1 MVAIKKLSYW
11 EKSLYFN
18 DLDFLIIGAGIVGY
32 STALSLRDQYPTA
45 KILLLER
52 GYLPTGASTKN
63 AGFACFGSP
72 TELMDD
78 LTKMSEN
85 ELKNLIHRRYS
96 GLQLLLERCGKE
108 YIDYQNLGSYELF
121 RKSDN
126 QLFQSCE
133 EQLHQLN
140 ALVEESI
147 GISNVYQPVENR
159 FGFHDIHGI
168 IENKAE
174 GQINTGKM
182 MQRLH
187 QLCVSQ
193 NIACLFD
200 VEIVSWEKQGG
211 TVLVDTRHGEITT
224 NNLIICTNGLSQQLL
239 PDLDVQ
245 PARAQVLITKPI
257 SNLPFKG
264 TFHYDAGYY
273 YFRNIDNRVL
283 LGGGRNLDVKGETTT
298 ELEQTARIQKALHHL
313 LKDVILPSTPFEVD
327 YAWSGIMG
335 VGATKSP
342 IVKKLDTNIACGIR
356 LGGMGVALGS
366 LVGKELSALF

>member
-18 DLDFLIIGAGIVGY
+18 DLDFLIVGAGIVGY
-32 STALSLRDQYPTA
+32 STALSLRDKYPTA

-72 TELMDD
+72 TELMND
-78 LTKMSEN
+78 LTEMSEN
-85 ELKNLIHRRYS
+85 ELKNLIHRRYI
-96 GLQLLLERCGKE
+96 GLQLLLERCGPK
-108 YIDYQNLGSYELF
+108 YIDYQNLGSFELF
-121 RKSDN
+121 RKSDKE
-126 QLFQSCE
+126 LYHTCE
-133 EQLHQLN
+133 EQLEQLN
-140 ALVEESI
+140 ALVAESI
-147 GISNVYQPVENR
+147 GISNVYRHVENK

-187 QLCVSQ
+187 QLCVSHE
-193 NIACLFD
+193 IECLFGFD
-200 VEIVSWEKQGG
+200 VVSWEKQGSQ
-211 TVLVDTRHGEITT
+211 VLVATHHGEITT

-239 PDLDVQ
+239 PHLDVQ
-245 PARAQVLITKPI
+245 PARAQVLVTKPI
-257 SNLPFKG
+257 NKLHFKG

-283 LGGGRNLDVKGETTT
+283 LGGGRNLDIKGETTT
-298 ELEQTARIQKALHHL
+298 ELEQTARIQSALHDL

-335 VGATKSP
+335 IGATKSP
-342 IVKKLDTNIACGIR
+342 IIMKLDTSIACGIR

-366 LVGKELSALF
+366 LVGKELSELF